1 MKKVK
6 DQIEFDNDNYSH
18 KMLGIYRSNI
28 WTVISTFGFLGYI
41 FFRGKIKGYLNKHK
55 AKQL

>member
-28 WTVISTFGFLGYI
+28 WTVISTFGFLGYV

-55 AKQL
+55 AK